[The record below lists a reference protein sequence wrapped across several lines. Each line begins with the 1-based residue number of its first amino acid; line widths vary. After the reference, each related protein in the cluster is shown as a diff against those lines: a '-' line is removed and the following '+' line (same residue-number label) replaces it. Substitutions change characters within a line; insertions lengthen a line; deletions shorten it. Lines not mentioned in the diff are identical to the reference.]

1 MGLQWPRVERTAL
14 HRFPLSIVRSRSKF
28 SNSHHHNQSLE
39 QARRMVE
46 LSCRDE
52 PLAVLVVVLPG
63 EEGAAVNEAQRWQG
77 LARFVREETRQT
89 FVAVRAG

>member
-1 MGLQWPRVERTAL
+1 
-14 HRFPLSIVRSRSKF
+14 
-28 SNSHHHNQSLE
+28 
-39 QARRMVE
+39 MVE